1 METSLI
7 HVSDTHLGCNPYWLP
22 EDSTDFTDA
31 LHQVTAL
38 ACRRDVDA
46 VIHTGDLFDNSDP
59 DDDVVDEAISAFERL
74 VDTSIGE
81 DIPAYVVHG
90 DHDISDGE
98 TPGVDKVC
106 QQTHVERLGHEPTD
120 VDDRISLFGLH
131 NNEIRDQGERI
142 GNNLHQP
149 SEDSEAIVCLHE
161 MPRAKNHGYPYDV
174 SLPAIERNVTFDVRL
189 FAGRHLHRTKR
200 WKTPKDTTCCYPG
213 LTVPTH
219 SRYWDHNPVVYLYRF
234 PEIGDATSKGV
245 FLDSRPYFD
254 VDITVGADDGIDDV
268 ASAVFDEIVEQDGG
282 EPLDKPLSEAVLRV
296 TLSGNGET
304 ISCDEVEEYFEDY
317 GVYYAT
323 VDASNWEFLI

>member
-38 ACRRDVDA
+38 ARRHDVDA

-106 QQTHVERLGHEPTD
+106 QRTHVERLGHEPTD
-120 VDDRISLFGLH
+120 VDNRISLFGLH
-131 NNEIRDQGERI
+131 NNEIRDQG
-142 GNNLHQP
+142 G
-149 SEDSEAIVCLHE
+149 
-161 MPRAKNHGYPYDV
+161 KNR
-174 SLPAIERNVTFDVRL
+174 E
-189 FAGRHLHRTKR
+189 
-200 WKTPKDTTCCYPG
+200 
-213 LTVPTH
+213 
-219 SRYWDHNPVVYLYRF
+219 
-234 PEIGDATSKGV
+234 
-245 FLDSRPYFD
+245 
-254 VDITVGADDGIDDV
+254 
-268 ASAVFDEIVEQDGG
+268 
-282 EPLDKPLSEAVLRV
+282 
-296 TLSGNGET
+296 
-304 ISCDEVEEYFEDY
+304 
-317 GVYYAT
+317 
-323 VDASNWEFLI
+323 